1 MTSKTSI
8 LLIIQQ
14 NPGIDYQTLLS
25 KIAPNYAN
33 LNSSRAAL
41 SRVLKDAV
49 SFGMVN
55 RQGHQLFLTDKGM
68 AGLKVKMHDKLVLK
82 LNQLMR
88 VRSVSSNPDPL
99 VQNLSVLL
107 ERGKMDARLL
117 DNARA
122 SVNFSVN
129 DVEKVHAG
137 LQENIRHLQYVEK
150 TLSTQIH
157 SLKEQNFPSS
167 HHATIQELLPHI
179 SKLVELSNAE
189 DVQVEHS
196 SLAGGTE
203 HPLLSGFVLSPK
215 GNRMSLAHSHL
226 HEMISRLPQQEAT
239 FTGVKA
245 FLGLISLDL
254 NRDSATIRGPSMV
267 IEKLVAHIPKSESSS
282 PTATAPPGVPA
293 VPMPFEPAEP
303 GVGPYPDDGDDAP
316 PENEPEGEVEPEE

>member
-1 MTSKTSI
+1 MTSKSSI

-14 NPGIDYQTLLS
+14 NPGIDYQSLLS

-41 SRVLKDAV
+41 SRVLKDAG
-49 SFGMVN
+49 SFGMVS

-129 DVEKVHAG
+129 DVEKVHGG

-150 TLSTQIH
+150 TLSSQIH
-157 SLKEQNFPSS
+157 SLREQNFPSS
-167 HHATIQELLPHI
+167 HSAPLADWLPLLPR
-179 SKLVELSNAE
+179 LVELSTAE
-189 DVQVEHS
+189 DVQVDHS
-196 SLAGGTE
+196 TLPGGAD
-203 HPLLSGFVLSPK
+203 HPLMNGLPFTPK
-215 GNRMSLAHSHL
+215 GNRLSLPHSHL
-226 HEMISRLPQQEAT
+226 SELLSRLSGQEAT
-239 FTGVKA
+239 FTGVRA
-245 FLGLISLDL
+245 FLGLITLDL
-254 NRDSATIRGPSMV
+254 DRDTATIRGPGMI
-267 IEKLVAHIPKSESSS
+267 IEKLAGEIPAREESIPS
-282 PTATAPPGVPA
+282 ATSPPGIPSI
-293 VPMPFEPAEP
+293 PTPFEPPEP
-303 GVGPYPDDGDDAP
+303 GMEPSPEDGDDAP
-316 PENEPEGEVEPEE
+316 SDDEPEPEIDPEE